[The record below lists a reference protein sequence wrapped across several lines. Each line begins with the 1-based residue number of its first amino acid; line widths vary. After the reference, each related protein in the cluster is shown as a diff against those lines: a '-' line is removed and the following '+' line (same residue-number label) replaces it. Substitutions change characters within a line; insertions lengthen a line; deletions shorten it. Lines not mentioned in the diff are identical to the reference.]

1 MMKLIKGEESLFYIK
16 KGQEWVPLACLTS
29 NNFSESAE
37 TIETTTRQNG
47 GWKTI
52 LPTMQSYTIA
62 IEGFMVKDDVDSGNN
77 LISYRELR
85 QMKRDRVKI
94 EWITKTLSGWYV
106 DRGFGYIT
114 DISDSNSV
122 ESMIGFSATIQG
134 FGQPI
139 STTDKVY
146 VLGNNLETELY
157 AHGVD
162 NNTLIQTN

>member
-37 TIETTTRQNG
+37 TIDTTTRENR
-47 GWKTI
+47 GWKTV

-62 IEGFMVKDDVDSGNN
+62 IEGFMVKDDVDSGNSV
-77 LISYRELR
+77 LSYRELR
-85 QMKRDRVKI
+85 TLKRDRVKI
-94 EWITKTLSGWYV
+94 EWQIKTLEGWYV
-106 DRGFGYIT
+106 DSGFGYIL

-134 FGQPI
+134 FGKPLE
-139 STTDKVY
+139 STDKQY
-146 VLGNNLETELY
+146 VLGVDPSTMI
-157 AHGVD
+157 VD
-162 NNTLIQTN
+162 NNNNLIETK